1 MAAEAQRA
9 GQASGD
15 GAGGGG
21 TDTGWGGGETAA
33 VRPSSGGRAMGHGTQ
48 QDFCR
53 INEGNLLL
61 SYRPGARNS

>member
-1 MAAEAQRA
+1 MA
-9 GQASGD
+9 GQWRRCWWKGN
-15 GAGGGG
+15 GHGV
-21 TDTGWGGGETAA
+21 GGGETAA

-61 SYRPGARNS
+61 SYRSGAQNL